1 MVPRTWA
8 PGAGPTHCREGLFGV
23 EPFARDPGWGQERPG
38 WACAGAGGSLGVLA
52 FSSTSPILWSPTRLA
67 TPRADAGPKPQRLKV
82 RGQAGLCT
90 CLCLI
95 QCSENSQLCLEAPS
109 SPGNPSRQLCGQ
121 AWACP
126 QLLQAHWVGCQAP
139 GGALLAPGPVILA
152 CPTGLCSGPY
162 WVLLTTLPTLEPS
175 LHPGL
180 GASKIQGWAL
190 PPGPMTIAPYPHLYL
205 LEENSPVRQKFQG
218 PQEHPIKS

>member
-139 GGALLAPGPVILA
+139 GLWQFAHPRPLSLLQRGLAPGSKGKARAELRPARRQARL
-152 CPTGLCSGPY
+152 PHSRS
-162 WVLLTTLPTLEPS
+162 LLLPGRE
-175 LHPGL
+175 
-180 GASKIQGWAL
+180 
-190 PPGPMTIAPYPHLYL
+190 
-205 LEENSPVRQKFQG
+205 R
-218 PQEHPIKS
+218 